1 MNVLMICASAPTREH
16 PRAHGFITTLARLGH
31 AVTLVF
37 VDRAGTVFDDLA
49 EHCARMTPV
58 RRRGGLEMAVNA
70 ALASAPFDLAHLDGP
85 AAYLVPGPLPLPT
98 VIDAASCGAMRR
110 EREGHEGGLMVWAAR
125 AAQAGSVRRCQ
136 AAVRAHG
143 ARVLVASADEAGAF
157 RSFATGMEAIDVVPS
172 LVDLERFGPPMA
184 LREQATVAL
193 DLRGLARPEAT
204 TALGLAQAT
213 MALVWAQ
220 RSEARLTVIGRPPF
234 GAAGRLAS
242 DGRVTFTGLSS
253 SPEGH
258 LARTTLVL
266 APLVPGGGPAH
277 ASREAM
283 ATGAPVVGT
292 SGLAHELGATP
303 GQELAVA
310 LTPATAAQAILE
322 LFDDP
327 PYRGRIGRA
336 GRRLVELA
344 HGPRIVGAAL
354 ETVYAAAVGS
364 SIAAW
369 RLEVGL
375 DEARREVR

>member
-1 MNVLMICASAPTREH
+1 MNVLMICASAPTREQ
-16 PRAHGFITTLARLGH
+16 PRAHGFLATLARLGH

-49 EHCARMTPV
+49 EHCVRIRPV

-70 ALASAPFDLAHLDGP
+70 ALAAAPFDLAHLDGP
-85 AAYLVPGPLPLPT
+85 AAHLVPGPLPLPT
-98 VIDAASCGAMRR
+98 VIDAASYGGMRR
-110 EREGHEGGLMVWAAR
+110 ERAESEGGLLVRAAR
-125 AAQAGSVRRCQ
+125 VARAGGARRCH
-136 AAVRAHG
+136 AAIRAHG
-143 ARVLVASADEAGAF
+143 ARVLVASPDDAWAF
-157 RSFATGMEAIDVVPS
+157 RTLDIPAEGVDVVPS
-172 LVDLERFGPPMA
+172 LVDLERFAPPTG

-193 DLRGLARPEAT
+193 DLRGLVRTEAVA
-204 TALGLAQAT
+204 ALGLAQAT

-234 GAAGRLAS
+234 GAAGRLAG
-242 DGRVTFTGLSS
+242 DGRVTFTGLAS

-258 LARTTLVL
+258 LARATLVL
-266 APLVPGGGPAH
+266 APLVPGGGQAH
-277 ASREAM
+277 ATREAM

-344 HGPRIVGAAL
+344 HGPRIVGAAI

-375 DEARREVR
+375 DEARREVE